1 MKVRNS
7 KLNKMVTVPINLN
20 CSVGRTDGEAET
32 LLLWPPD
39 AKNQFTGKDPDAR
52 KD

>member
-7 KLNKMVTVPINLN
+7 KVNKMVTVPINLN

-32 LLLWPPD
+32 LWPPD